1 MANLCDRCR
10 VSGCL
15 LDYLGKA
22 CQHARKRECPDVQY
36 TVADYISDMTA
47 AEMAEKLPELL
58 KDAFK
63 DGVPSKANMLDI
75 LIQPIDEES

>member
-1 MANLCDRCR
+1 MAKLCDRCR
-10 VSGCL
+10 VPGCL
-15 LDYLGKA
+15 LNYLGKA
-22 CQHARKRECPDVQY
+22 CQHARNRECPDVQY

-63 DGVPSKANMLDI
+63 DGVPSKADMLDI
-75 LIQPIDEES
+75 LTQPIDEKS